1 MLLVWTQ
8 IINDSPNK
16 NVNLKEFFIYMLLI
30 DTYFK
35 TVCKIKHKKKLN
47 GICFLEKQILI
58 YCTQGLK
65 YSKTTADEYLQ
76 LSN

>member
-1 MLLVWTQ
+1 
-8 IINDSPNK
+8 
-16 NVNLKEFFIYMLLI
+16 MLLI